1 METYSLGTYSWRK
14 KTVWKN
20 TVWEHTVCE
29 EEKTVWKKRVWEH
42 TVCEEK
48 NSLEKIQ
55 FRIFVVVALQR
66 QVTQSEP
73 YSAFLNEGVM
83 GKEFDN
89 FHFMFQLVVTF

>member
-1 METYSLGTYSWRK
+1 MCLEKIQFRNIQFGNIQLEK
-14 KTVWKN
+14 KQFGNIQFV
-20 TVWEHTVCE
+20 
-29 EEKTVWKKRVWEH
+29 KK
-42 TVCEEK
+42 K

-83 GKEFDN
+83 GGSILGSL
-89 FHFMFQLVVTF
+89 Q